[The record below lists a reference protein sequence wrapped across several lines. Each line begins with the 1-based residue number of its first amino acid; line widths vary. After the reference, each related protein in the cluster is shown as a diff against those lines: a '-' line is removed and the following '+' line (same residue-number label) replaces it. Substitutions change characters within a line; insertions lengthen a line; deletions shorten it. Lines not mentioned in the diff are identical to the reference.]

1 MLNSRIY
8 KTLSEI
14 EAHWFLGPTV
24 GHHYVKQIK
33 DALSRFDSYQVL
45 GFDSALS
52 LGERT
57 DTPNQR
63 FPSLPSFSQSH
74 GPGDQETER
83 RHAIRACLLA
93 EFAIKKR
100 SVKFSTSLI
109 ERFQL
114 RSKDE
119 LIKLFKM
126 SFPLVADRG
135 NRNAWRA
142 GFTDPRSHNDARF
155 RYIVHALRLNENPN
169 PNNTSPWTSANSI
182 LANPNARL
190 QNWFAISCSLI
201 DQAHPETFKGCG
213 LILRVPVENILTTH
227 TGDQAFPNHAGA
239 VLPPWANTP
248 ATKIEATG
256 ALLEKIREYD
266 AAHGGLH
273 TPSQVLAGTGRGNT
287 AYNEIV
293 VTGST
298 RGPNGGSVVTVSG
311 LFLQQNEAGGPTEER
326 MRLAATHLRVPL
338 VIIR

>member
-8 KTLSEI
+8 KTLSKI
-14 EAHWFLGPTV
+14 EEPGFLGPTE

-52 LGERT
+52 LGERA
-57 DTPNQR
+57 DTSTQR
-63 FPSLPSFSQSH
+63 FPSLPSFSRSH

-100 SVKFSTSLI
+100 SSKFSTSLI
-109 ERFQL
+109 QRFQH
-114 RSKDE
+114 RSKNE
-119 LIKLFKM
+119 LIQLFKM
-126 SFPLVADRG
+126 SFPLVTDRG

-142 GFTDPRSHNDARF
+142 GFTDPLHHNDARF
-155 RYIVHALRLNENPN
+155 RYIVHALRLNEVPD

-182 LANPNARL
+182 LADPNAKLR
-190 QNWFAISCSLI
+190 NWFAISCSLI
-201 DQAHPETFKGCG
+201 DQAHRQTFKGCG

-227 TGDQAFPNHAGA
+227 TGDLGFPNQVGA

-248 ATKIEATG
+248 ATKRQATG
-256 ALLEKIREYD
+256 ALLEKIRDYD
-266 AAHGGLH
+266 VAHGGLH
-273 TPSQVLAGTGRGNT
+273 TPSQVLAGTGRRNT

-311 LFLQQNEAGGPTEER
+311 LFLQQKEAGTEKA
-326 MRLAATHLRVPL
+326 MRLAATHLHVPL